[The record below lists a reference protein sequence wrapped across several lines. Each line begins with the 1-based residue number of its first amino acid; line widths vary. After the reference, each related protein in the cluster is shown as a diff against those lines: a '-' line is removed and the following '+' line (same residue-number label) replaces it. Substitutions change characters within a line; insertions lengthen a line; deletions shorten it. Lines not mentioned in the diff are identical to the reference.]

1 MMYKDYEIDVETFNF
16 TAERSKKPP
25 VSFFTVFYQGDEVV
39 FESEEEAKA
48 FIDEIT
54 EGGVSA

>member
-1 MMYKDYEIDVETFNF
+1 MIYKDYEIDIDTFNF
-16 TAERSKKPP
+16 TAERAKKPP
-25 VSFFTVFYQGDEVV
+25 VRFFTVFYQGDEVV

-54 EGGVSA
+54 EGR

>member
-1 MMYKDYEIDVETFNF
+1 MIYKDYEIDIDTFNF
-16 TAERSKKPP
+16 TAERAKKPP
-25 VSFFTVFYQGDEVV
+25 VRFFTVFYQGDEVV

-54 EGGVSA
+54 EGGISA